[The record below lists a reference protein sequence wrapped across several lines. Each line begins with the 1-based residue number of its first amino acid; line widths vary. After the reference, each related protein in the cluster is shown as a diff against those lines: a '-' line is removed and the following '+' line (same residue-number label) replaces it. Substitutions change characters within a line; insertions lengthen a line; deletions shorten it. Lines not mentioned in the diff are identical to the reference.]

1 MSSSKRI
8 LLFVLI
14 FAAAAIAYAGDPA
27 KARKRLEND
36 GNEFTVDKFLSNVSR
51 DETKTV
57 QLYLE
62 AGMPP
67 DAADEKGT
75 SAMHRAA
82 STDTDRTLAVLIKAG
97 AKIDPRDK
105 DQNTPLCRAAASGK
119 SKHVTLLI
127 TSGADVNA
135 VCYFAMTPLHN
146 AVSEGDVASVNQLL
160 AGHANVDARESHNET
175 ALIIAAHKGS
185 LSIVTALL
193 KAGAD
198 VHAKGNSGNTPLH
211 EAVGSD
217 NAEITKVLLD
227 AGADP
232 NAKNRG
238 GRAPLY
244 EAARFGRPSV
254 IPLLLAAGADPN
266 MKSDGT
272 TPIAAAREEGKK
284 DIIAMLENARPVT
297 PAAHKE
303 AAAPSTPAPRPTSSD
318 ALAQLKQMGIKTVDD
333 ETLFSRIEA
342 RDVRVVKLLVA
353 AGARTNAR
361 NDVGRTPLYAA
372 ISNDDVAMVKALI
385 AAGADVND
393 AGKAVRKEFESGETL
408 VMEAVDRQDPDELL
422 GALIAGG
429 ADLNKGNMYG
439 VNPIMSAAMQ
449 GKAGAVKLLIAG
461 KANVNAVD
469 SAGTPVIFSAVQGGN
484 ADVFRLLIAGGA
496 KIGQHR
502 KLLLDAAESNKNAEM
517 KALITGAAGKE
528 PAGTKV
534 AAVKPKA
541 PPPLDMSMFPKPVTL
556 SLGKKPVL
564 ARQVYD
570 ALLPIARKW
579 QDDAE
584 LVDLGTLRT
593 GLDANG
599 KSTSWNAK
607 FYSRSAQKVNVMSI
621 TDGVLTPMP
630 MQSNELE
637 GVPVTDSTIL
647 DTAKLNQIAE
657 AAGATAYT
665 SRGMRPD
672 VTLIENSSAGG
683 AAWYFNYSDP
693 ATQKNVLTIIIDANS
708 GKVVFK
714 DAK

>member
-8 LLFVLI
+8 LFSAVI
-14 FAAAAIAYAGDPA
+14 FAVVATAYAGDPA

-36 GNEFTVDKFLSNVSR
+36 GDEFTVDKFLTNVFL

-82 STDTDRTLAVLIKAG
+82 SNDTDRTLAVLIKAG

-105 DQNTPLCRAAASGK
+105 DRNTPLCRAAARGK
-119 SKHVTLLI
+119 PKNVALLI
-127 TSGADVNA
+127 KAGADVNA
-135 VCYFAMTPLHN
+135 VCSFAMTPLHE
-146 AVSEGDVASVNQLL
+146 AAGEGDLASVSQLL
-160 AGHANVDARESHNET
+160 AAHANVDARESHNET
-175 ALIIAAHKGS
+175 PLIIAAHKGS
-185 LSIVTALL
+185 LPIVTALL

-198 VHAKGNSGNTPLH
+198 VHAKDNSGETPLH

-284 DIIAMLENARPVT
+284 DIMAMLESAKPVT

-303 AAAPSTPAPRPTSSD
+303 AAASSTPVPRPTSGD
-318 ALAQLKQMGIKTVDD
+318 ALAQLKQMGIKTVDA

-342 RDVRVVKLLVA
+342 RDVRAVTLLVA
-353 AGARTNAR
+353 AGAKTNAR
-361 NDVGRTPLYAA
+361 NDVGRTPLYEA
-372 ISNDDVAMVKALI
+372 IGNDDVAMVKALI

-422 GALIAGG
+422 AALVAGG
-429 ADLNKGNMYG
+429 ADVNKGNMYG

-484 ADVFRLLIAGGA
+484 ADVFRLLVAGGA

-517 KALITGAAGKE
+517 KALIAAAAGKE

-584 LVDLGTLRT
+584 LVDLGTVGK

-607 FYSRSAQKVNVMSI
+607 FYSRSAQKMNVMSI

-630 MQSNELE
+630 MPSNQMRV
-637 GVPVTDSTIL
+637 VPVTDSTIL
-647 DTAKLNQIAE
+647 DTARLNQIAE
-657 AAGATAYT
+657 AAGASAYT
-665 SRGMRPD
+665 SRGMHPD
-672 VTLIENSSAGG
+672 ATLIHNPSAGD
-683 AAWYFNYSDP
+683 AWYFNYSDP